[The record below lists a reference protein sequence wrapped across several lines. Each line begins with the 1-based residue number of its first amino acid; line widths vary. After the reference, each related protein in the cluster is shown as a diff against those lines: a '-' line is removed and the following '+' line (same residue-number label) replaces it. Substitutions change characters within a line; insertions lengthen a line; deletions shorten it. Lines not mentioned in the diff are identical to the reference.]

1 MVALYHLRKVLIKQ
15 AFSKKI
21 QRHIYFMSNTESRTG
36 TLSHITQCN
45 SSIGKCL
52 SCDLLYDRMYE
63 IETFE
68 YAHAHAVD

>member
-1 MVALYHLRKVLIKQ
+1 
-15 AFSKKI
+15 
-21 QRHIYFMSNTESRTG
+21 MSNTQSRIG
-36 TLSHITQCN
+36 TSSDITQCN

-68 YAHAHAVD
+68 YAHAHVVDLLLKNHNCQKVYRKLFYYSSL